1 MTSPKAFLFDLDG
14 TLADTD
20 PLHFLA
26 YQGVFAGLGV
36 DIDRDTYTK
45 RMSGRHNPDLL
56 ADFFPEHT
64 PERNVQIADAKEA
77 RFRELAT
84 EYAPLPG
91 AAEFLEAVVETGA
104 RLALVTNAPRANAEH
119 MLRLL
124 EFDNSFEIVVVA
136 GELARPKPDPLPYLH
151 ALEHLGVA
159 PENGVAFEDSLS
171 GVRSAVAAGLYTVGV
186 TTSETKER
194 LLEVG
199 ASVTAADFLEPQ
211 VLELL
216 SREVRSAR

>member
-20 PLHFLA
+20 PLHFEA
-26 YQGVFAGLGV
+26 YRDVFKDLGV
-36 DIDRDTYTK
+36 TIDRGIYTK

-56 ADFFPEHT
+56 ADFFPEHSAQRN
-64 PERNVQIADAKEA
+64 ERIADAKEA

-84 EYAPLPG
+84 TFAPLPG
-91 AAEFLEAVVETGA
+91 AAEFLERAAESGA
-104 RLALVTNAPRANAEH
+104 RLALVTNAPRPNAEH

-124 EFDNSFEIVVVA
+124 GFDTRFETVVVA

-151 ALEHLGVA
+151 ALQHLNVVA
-159 PENGVAFEDSLS
+159 ENAVAFEDSLS
-171 GVRSAVAAGLYTVGV
+171 GVRSAVAAGLYTVGL
-186 TTSETKER
+186 TTSEKGER
-194 LLEVG
+194 LREVG
-199 ASVTAADFLEPQ
+199 AALTAADFTEPS

-216 SREVRSAR
+216 TF